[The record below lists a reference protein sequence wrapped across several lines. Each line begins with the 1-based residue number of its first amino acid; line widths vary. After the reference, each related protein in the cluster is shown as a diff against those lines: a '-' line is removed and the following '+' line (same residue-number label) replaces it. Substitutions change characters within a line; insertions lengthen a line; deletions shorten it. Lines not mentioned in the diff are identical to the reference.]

1 MQAGAAVPVEDS
13 VADDAKEAAAVQPV
27 QQTARQPLPSRR
39 VDLDIP
45 PTIEPGQVQ
54 TQAAAPDSVP
64 VGGVSNP
71 VAGGN
76 GGLAD
81 LFYQMQLMQQE
92 LQTLQG
98 VVEEQAYEIRR
109 LRQENETKYAELDRR
124 FLGLVQGGSG
134 AERPAAAVTS
144 TSDPIT
150 APADGSPAEP
160 GLRPAATERD
170 AYRQAFD
177 AMRGRQFD
185 VSMQAFQKLIE
196 DYPNGQYTPNAFYW
210 IGEIFLVAQQDA
222 EQARQSFMQVV
233 NLYPDHQKAPDALY
247 KLGVV
252 YATLGDAEASKRY
265 LDRVQREYPDS
276 SAAGLAQKYAA
287 ELN

>member
-1 MQAGAAVPVEDS
+1 
-13 VADDAKEAAAVQPV
+13 
-27 QQTARQPLPSRR
+27 
-39 VDLDIP
+39 
-45 PTIEPGQVQ
+45 
-54 TQAAAPDSVP
+54 
-64 VGGVSNP
+64 
-71 VAGGN
+71 
-76 GGLAD
+76 
-81 LFYQMQLMQQE
+81 
-92 LQTLQG
+92 
-98 VVEEQAYEIRR
+98 
-109 LRQENETKYAELDRR
+109 
-124 FLGLVQGGSG
+124 
-134 AERPAAAVTS
+134 
-144 TSDPIT
+144 
-150 APADGSPAEP
+150 
-160 GLRPAATERD
+160 
-170 AYRQAFD
+170 
-177 AMRGRQFD
+177 MRGRQFD

-222 EQARQSFMQVV
+222 EQARQSFMQVI